1 MRYIF
6 VAGTFNV
13 FHNGHRR
20 LLDRA
25 IDEQR
30 KNGGTLVVGVTTN
43 EYARAHK
50 DVPVNNYKDRC
61 GEVKN
66 HLAYKRAIPS
76 LIWPIDGPGIPPD
89 FPTTR
94 DDVLVCASDTKDN
107 AMDAL
112 AAIPEER
119 RPRMV
124 VIWRDPAMPSSSDI
138 IRSMST
144 GNE

>member
-1 MRYIF
+1 MSYIF

-13 FHNGHRR
+13 FHDGHRR

-30 KNGGTLVVGVTTN
+30 KNGGMLVVGVTTN
-43 EYARAHK
+43 EYARTHK
-50 DVPVNNYKDRC
+50 DVPIRDYNERYLDVENY
-61 GEVKN
+61 
-66 HLAYKRAIPS
+66 
-76 LIWPIDGPGIPPD
+76 LISRNARPYHIRSIDGPGIPSD
-89 FPTTR
+89 VITSR

-124 VIWRDPAMPSSSDI
+124 VIWRDPTMPSSSDI